1 MTTVTAVANGPAP
14 SEVVAGV
21 GLGATG
27 IAKSCRRSSLASR
40 EPSSDRLAIPTD
52 A

>member
-1 MTTVTAVANGPAP
+1 MTTVTTVANGPAP
-14 SEVVAGV
+14 NEDVSGV

-40 EPSSDRLAIPTD
+40 EPSSELLAIPTD